1 MKLTP
6 RECVKEFAIIASSFS
21 DVIPGDN
28 VERELL
34 VYCYFFLQADV
45 LEFLMNPTHQEFCLS
60 VKNELNKELG
70 DLAFGDLFKPGLG
83 DERSATYAGAWIQ
96 PSGFEDVND
105 PSIRDIDRKKSIAKA
120 FYHVVTGEDVN
131 DADVLS
137 PIMEARE
144 ELIDI
149 MSERL
154 GVEHPDGPRIL
165 CWKCNE
171 SVLLPRSDLFAECP
185 DGSIQRVWAEKG
197 VFTKYL
203 KFTTTCPSCRFK
215 FHVKWYRDGRRVISQ
230 AF

>member
-6 RECVKEFAIIASSFS
+6 RECVKEFARIASGFS
-21 DVIPGDN
+21 NVIPGDN

-34 VYCYFFLQADV
+34 IYFYGFLSTDV
-45 LEFLMNPTHQEFCLS
+45 LEFLMNPTHQEYCLS
-60 VKNELNKELG
+60 VKNELDKDLG

-83 DERSATYAGAWIQ
+83 DERLETYAGA
-96 PSGFEDVND
+96 GFEDAN
-105 PSIRDIDRKKSIAKA
+105 DIDRKKSIAMA

-144 ELIDI
+144 KLIDI

-154 GVEHPDGPRIL
+154 GIEHPDGPRIL

-171 SVLLPRSDLFAECP
+171 SVLLPRSDLFAELP

-203 KFTTTCPSCRFK
+203 KFTTTCPSCGFK
-215 FHVKWYRDGRRVISQ
+215 FHVKWYKDGRLATSQ